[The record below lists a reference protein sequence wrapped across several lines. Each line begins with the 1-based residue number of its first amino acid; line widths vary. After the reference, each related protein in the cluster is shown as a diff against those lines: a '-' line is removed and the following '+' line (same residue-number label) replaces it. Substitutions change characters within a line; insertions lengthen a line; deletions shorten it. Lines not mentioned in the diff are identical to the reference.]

1 MSERNI
7 AEIIRRLSQ
16 DFLEGGWPKWC
27 VEPTNRYHYLTCV
40 PRNFPPP
47 PPKKKKPPNDS
58 PIHMNSANYLV
69 VLFSWICRSS
79 WSLSDPQLPHAAW
92 RTRSI
97 MHSKHSNLIDTFISH
112 VPRNFPKK
120 KKKKNSKR
128 FTNSSEQYQLRYC
141 SAEFV
146 GHLEFKW

>member
-47 PPKKKKPPNDS
+47 PHPKKNK
-58 PIHMNSANYLV
+58 
-69 VLFSWICRSS
+69 
-79 WSLSDPQLPHAAW
+79 
-92 RTRSI
+92 T
-97 MHSKHSNLIDTFISH
+97 
-112 VPRNFPKK
+112 
-120 KKKKNSKR
+120 SKR
-128 FTNSSEQYQLRYC
+128 FTNSYEQCQLLGGTIQLNL
-141 SAEFV
+141 SV
-146 GHLEFKW
+146 KLESVRSTVTTRCLMHSIDHA